1 MIPLLIATHN
11 PHKTLEF
18 QQIFGSDFR
27 VCDLSGF
34 PEFPAIVES
43 GKTFAENARV
53 KALEVSQRMP
63 GLVLADDSGLEV
75 DGLSGAP
82 GIFSARYAG
91 EKATDEENIVK
102 LLKEL
107 RQKDPTKEKRGA
119 RFRCQVALAHR
130 GKLLQ
135 TFSGVV
141 EGIIVDPPR
150 GEKGF
155 GYDPIFMPNGFERT
169 FAELL
174 DTEKIRIS
182 HRANAIKAV
191 KEFFTTAPR
200 PW

>member
-27 VCDLSGF
+27 VCDLSDF

-174 DTEKIRIS
+174 DTEKNRIS

-200 PW
+200 SW